1 MKRNSLLLKKNS
13 EKEVNKMTDLSSIDM
28 RDAFFDTLYDI
39 ASQNPDVYFLSDD
52 HGAFGL
58 EKFQKDFPD
67 RYINI
72 GIAEQNMIGI
82 SSGLSLSGKIVYCY
96 GISPFVSLKVLEQIS
111 LDLAAM
117 GANVNIVSVGAGFTY
132 STDGPSHHGLQDLS
146 AVLTTPNITIFNSS
160 DPVSTKAFAKMGI
173 DQMGPKYI
181 RIEKGTLPSLERHE
195 DKDFSRGVS
204 EIKKGSDLTIIAS
217 GAIVHEALNSAKIL
231 KEELD
236 LNVGVIDLYRIKP
249 LPDDALIEL
258 LKDTKKIVTL
268 EEGYLDGG
276 MGSMV
281 ASLLLEKSVFRP
293 FLRLGIKNHF
303 CFDYGT
309 REYLLDLY
317 FLSAKKVARKIK
329 TIFFKEY

>member
-1 MKRNSLLLKKNS
+1 MRKNFILLKKS
-13 EKEVNKMTDLSSIDM
+13 LEKEINKMTDLPNIDM
-28 RDAFFDTLYDI
+28 RDAFFDALYDV
-39 ASQNPDVYFLSDD
+39 ASQNSNVYFLSDD

-58 EKFQKDFPD
+58 EKFKKDFPD

-117 GANVNIVSVGAGFTY
+117 RANVNIVSVGAGFTY
-132 STDGPSHHGLQDLS
+132 ATDGPSHHGLQDLS
-146 AVLTTPNITIFNSS
+146 AILTTPNITVLNSS
-160 DPVSTKAFAKMGI
+160 DSISTKAFAKIGT
-173 DQMGPKYI
+173 DKKGPKYI
-181 RIEKGTLPSLERHE
+181 RIEKGVLPSLYND
-195 DKDFSRGVS
+195 DKNDFSHGVS
-204 EIKKGSDLTIIAS
+204 EIQKGSDLTIIAS
-217 GAIVHEALNSAKIL
+217 GAIVHEALEAAKIM
-231 KEELD
+231 KEELG
-236 LNVGVIDLYRIKP
+236 LCLGVIDLYRVKP
-249 LPDDALIEL
+249 LPEDALIEL

-276 MGSMV
+276 VGSII
-281 ASLLLEKSVFRP
+281 ASLLLEKSVFKP

-309 REYLLDLY
+309 RDYLLNLYDLNG
-317 FLSAKKVARKIK
+317 KKVAK
-329 TIFFKEY
+329 TLNDWLKNF

>member
-1 MKRNSLLLKKNS
+1 MKQNFLLLKKNL
-13 EKEVNKMTDLSSIDM
+13 ERKINKMTDLSNIDM
-28 RDAFFDTLYDI
+28 RDSFFEALYDV

-132 STDGPSHHGLQDLS
+132 ATDGPSHHGLQDLS
-146 AVLTTPNITIFNSS
+146 AILTTPNITILNSS
-160 DPVSTKAFAKMGI
+160 DPISTKAFAKMGA
-173 DQMGPKYI
+173 DKKGPKYI
-181 RIEKGTLPSLERHE
+181 RIEKGILPSLYKDGHE
-195 DKDFSRGVS
+195 DFSHGVS
-204 EIKKGSDLTIIAS
+204 EIKKGNDLTIIAS
-217 GAIVHEALNSAKIL
+217 GAIVHEALQASKII
-231 KEELD
+231 KDELG
-236 LNVGVIDLYRIKP
+236 LNLGVIDLYKVKP
-249 LPDDALIEL
+249 LPEDALIEL

-276 MGSMV
+276 VGSMI
-281 ASLLLEKSVFRP
+281 ASLLLEKSVFKP

-309 REYLLDLY
+309 RDYLLDLY
-317 FLSAKKVARKIK
+317 NLNGKKVSK
-329 TIFFKEY
+329 TLKDWLKNI